1 MTEEVRLGMRWETPQ
16 ADSALLAPEP
26 HRMVTNTRTSLWPDR
41 WPAIALP
48 ECIAAVEAA
57 PPEKQTQVKWDLP
70 CQTCVK
76 NTACLNA
83 KRKELGS
90 LMYDREILTSP
101 RSSESSLFPREM
113 MEPMLLR
120 QESLVRHWL
129 PPFSMEH
136 EYAVVQAWD
145 LAWSEKI
152 GGDWMVGMT
161 AYVHKVSGRRH
172 LLDIVR
178 RQRLTFD
185 DQIALI
191 ESEWKR
197 FSADLVVIETNAAQ
211 KVWKQRVATTSAVP
225 VIGHDT
231 GSEKQSLSDGVP
243 ALLILLENRKWEVPF
258 APGYHREEV
267 DVFLAELEAFGWVDG
282 KLQGVG
288 EHDDTVMCF
297 WHLNWAMDKYLG
309 MGAGEHRRGTQP
321 GEYI

>member
-1 MTEEVRLGMRWETPQ
+1 MRWESSSK
-16 ADSALLAPEP
+16 ADSALLDHPEP
-26 HRMVTNTRTSLWPDR
+26 SRLVTNTRTSLWADR

-48 ECIAAVEAA
+48 ECIEKVEAA
-57 PPEKQTQVKWDLP
+57 PPALQTQVKWDLP
-70 CQTCVK
+70 CQSCVK

-83 KRKELGS
+83 KRKELGP

-101 RSSESSLFPREM
+101 RTSESSLFPREM

-120 QESLVRHWL
+120 RESLVRHWL

-136 EYAVVQAWD
+136 EYAVLQSWD

-178 RQRLTFD
+178 VQRLTFD
-185 DQIALI
+185 EQIDLI

-197 FSADLVVIETNAAQ
+197 FNADMVVIETNAAQ
-211 KVWKQRVATTSAVP
+211 KVWKQRVAKHTAVP
-225 VIGHDT
+225 VVSHDT
-231 GSEKQSLSDGVP
+231 GSEKQSLDVGVP
-243 ALLILLENRKWEVPF
+243 ALLILFENRKWEIPY

-288 EHDDTVMCF
+288 EHDDTVMSF
-297 WHLNWAMDKYLG
+297 WHLNWAIDKFLA
-309 MGAGEHRRGTQP
+309 MGASEHRRDMQE